1 MVRKLSKNVDFEN
14 YENQN
19 DLLDFTKE

>member
-1 MVRKLSKNVDFEN
+1 MPEKLTKNVDFEN

-19 DLLDFTKE
+19 DLLVFTKE